1 MDPFVAAM
9 EDLSFPPADFH
20 HRDHVRLAWLYAR
33 DWPEDGGRRCADT
46 IRRYAA
52 HHGAAGKY
60 HHTMT
65 IAWFRLVSALRSR
78 MAEAAFDDFLG
89 AHPEL
94 MDRNVLSQY
103 YSAACL
109 QSAEAKAGWLEPDLP
124 PLP

>member
-9 EDLSFPPADFH
+9 EDLSFPAADFH

-33 DWPEDGGRRCADT
+33 DWPEDDGRRCADT
-46 IRRYAA
+46 IRRYAT
-52 HHGAAGKY
+52 HHGAPGKY

-65 IAWFRLVSALRSR
+65 LAWFRVVAGLRSR
-78 MAEAAFDDFLG
+78 EPEAEFDAFLE

-94 MDRNVLSQY
+94 LDRELLARY
-103 YSAACL
+103 YSADRLRSEQAR
-109 QSAEAKAGWLEPDLP
+109 AGWLEPDLA